1 VVRRRLRRG
10 ATPAAGVEPADVD
23 EQRLAELLHSVR
35 DVRTALTLE
44 LSAAAGALED
54 ERPEVARDIVAAASD
69 EVAAISSRTRRDQ
82 VRPSTPRPRRT
93 SRKALLA
100 LAVVPLVGAIAMSA
114 AAAIGGHISNPAH
127 QRHRATIVTATSAGP
142 TQVAVHVPRT
152 ASAHRSATTTLRRL
166 EHVVTHDPRASQ
178 VLAVAADLHQQL
190 TAMIATAT
198 NDPARLHVVQQLLT
212 LEQRVLEASKVP
224 GTRLAL
230 QASREIARLL
240 GIKPSERD
248 AAPAS
253 SSTAIS
259 NASTPPP
266 MPHAPRTAPPIPAK
280 RASTPTTSSTSK
292 AATTTHPKSI
302 FGGSIFG

>member
-1 VVRRRLRRG
+1 MRRRLRRG
-10 ATPAAGVEPADVD
+10 ATPAASVEASDVD
-23 EQRLAELLHSVR
+23 DQRLVDLLHSVR

-69 EVAAISSRTRRDQ
+69 EVAAIGARSRRDQ
-82 VRPSTPRPRRT
+82 VRPTTPRPR
-93 SRKALLA
+93 SAPRKALLA
-100 LAVVPLVGAIAMSA
+100 LPVIPLVGAIAMSA
-114 AAAIGGHISNPAH
+114 AAAIGGHNTNPAH
-127 QRHRATIVTATSAGP
+127 QRRPATSVTATSAGP
-142 TQVAVHVPRT
+142 AQVAVHLPHP

-198 NDPARLHVVQQLLT
+198 DDPARLHVVQQLLT

-240 GIKPSERD
+240 GIKPSQRE

-253 SSTAIS
+253 SSTATG
-259 NASTPPP
+259 NASTSPS
-266 MPHAPRTAPPIPAK
+266 MPHATRTPSSIPPK
-280 RASTPTTSSTSK
+280 RPSTPTTSSTSK
-292 AATTTHPKSI
+292 STTTTHPKSI